1 MSATPQIAYIKTQ
14 ITHYQT
20 LIRQVSFRIQRFQ
33 LARKTTKRAQYIN
46 YHQIQA
52 RRNLL
57 ADYLNHLHYYQNYLD
72 LLSGC

>member
-1 MSATPQIAYIKTQ
+1 MSATPQIAYIKAQ

-20 LIRQVSFRIQRFQ
+20 LIHQVTFRIQRLQ

-46 YHQIQA
+46 YLQIHA

-57 ADYLNHLHYYQNYLD
+57 VDYINCLDYY
-72 LLSGC
+72 